1 MWRQSRFHRILGLM
15 FVTVTVIAV
24 GQSVGSGQIR
34 ARMTSECSDDTLQ
47 ASRASV
53 LLDSSG
59 RVTFACDLDPLV
71 PAFSVRRGPIGVRP
85 HLVNFVGPYVSLW
98 IFEADEDAKRA
109 CRERDDAI
117 QIRDGRRTTIEPGDW
132 NYCAEFRNVG
142 SEGLPTFQVR
152 WDERS
157 LPSDLLLDSPGP
169 QGGPLRFS

>member
-1 MWRQSRFHRILGLM
+1 M

-24 GQSVGSGQIR
+24 GQSVGSRQIR
-34 ARMTSECSDDTLQ
+34 ARMTSECSDDALQ

-59 RVTFACDLDPLV
+59 QVTFACDLDPLV
-71 PAFSVRRGPIGVRP
+71 PAFSVRRGPISVRP
-85 HLVNFVGPYVSLW
+85 HLVNFVGPYLSLW
-98 IFEADEDAKRA
+98 IFAADEDAKGA
-109 CRERDDAI
+109 CRERDDAT
-117 QIRDGRRTTIEPGDW
+117 QLRDGRRMTIPSGDW
-132 NYCAEFRNVG
+132 NYCAEFGSVG

-157 LPSDLLLDSPGP
+157 PPSDLHLDSAGP